1 MGLLFGYY
9 VRKKYPSLIKHGYGK
24 LSAFS
29 SIAFHCPSYKP
40 LFLKIFQLAMFVATV
55 FSNSHGLSQ
64 ALGSAVSALFDD
76 PSGWKTLSS
85 VGKLFLREEHLYKLV
100 GGFKHL
106 LFSII
111 YGMSSFPLTN
121 SIIFQDGEIAPP
133 TSIYSHDISMIFP

>member
-1 MGLLFGYY
+1 MAMENYPHLVRLL
-9 VRKKYPSLIKHGYGK
+9 
-24 LSAFS
+24 
-29 SIAFHCPSYKP
+29 SIVPAIKP

-121 SIIFQDGEIAPP
+121 SIIFSRWCEIAPP